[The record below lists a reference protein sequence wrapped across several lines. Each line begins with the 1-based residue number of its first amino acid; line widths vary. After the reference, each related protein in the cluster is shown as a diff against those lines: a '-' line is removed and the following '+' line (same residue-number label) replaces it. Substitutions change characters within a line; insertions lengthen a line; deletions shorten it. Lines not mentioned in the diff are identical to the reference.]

1 MSPLSKE
8 ARSLTWLVNNFV
20 ADVPGVTDAV
30 VVSADGLLLIASDG
44 LEEERAQ
51 HLAAVAS
58 GINSLARG
66 LSSLFDMGSPKQ
78 TLVRMKGG
86 YLLVMAISDGSCQ
99 ATLAGPD
106 CDMKVVGYQ
115 MTLLVE
121 NSGHVLTPRLRQEL
135 RSEIHHDLRRARDIT
150 ARRQHTLPLP

>member
-1 MSPLSKE
+1 MSSLSNE

-20 ADVPGVTDAV
+20 AEVPGVTDAA
-30 VVSADGLLLIASDG
+30 VVSADGLVLVASDG
-44 LEEERAQ
+44 LTDERAD

-58 GINSLARG
+58 GVQSLAKG
-66 LSSLFDMGSPKQ
+66 LSGLLDMGPPKQ
-78 TLVRMKGG
+78 TIVRMKKG

-121 NSGHVLTPRLRQEL
+121 SSGHVLTPRIRQEL
-135 RSEIHHDLRRARDIT
+135 RHEMGPVR
-150 ARRQHTLPLP
+150 RRQRGVTAPRKR

>member
-1 MSPLSKE
+1 MSSLSKE

-20 ADVPGVTDAV
+20 AEVPGVTDAV
-30 VVSADGLLLIASDG
+30 VVSADGLVLIASDG
-44 LEEERAQ
+44 LAGERAGY
-51 HLAAVAS
+51 LAAVAS
-58 GINSLARG
+58 GVRSLADG
-66 LSSLFDMGSPKQ
+66 LSKLFEFGTPKQ
-78 TLVRMKGG
+78 TIVRMKKG

-121 NSGHVLTPRLRQEL
+121 SSGHVLTPRLRQEL
-135 RSEIHHDLRRARDIT
+135 RHETHHELGSPRGVA
-150 ARRQHTLPLP
+150 APGKQ